1 MLITLLCCDW
11 LQEKRLSGLSNQSHD
26 SQASNST
33 ASANS
38 HNERQG
44 LNNQGHALLVGHR
57 QDAEEEELDEME
69 VEYIEVSNPQIY
81 ILSTLRSSHDTECSS
96 YFIT

>member
-1 MLITLLCCDW
+1 MENWTLREQRLNTHTLTHTHSRTHTHTQTNPHASCDGR

-38 HNERQG
+38 HEERRG
-44 LNNQGHALLVGHR
+44 LIPTG
-57 QDAEEEELDEME
+57 E
-69 VEYIEVSNPQIY
+69 
-81 ILSTLRSSHDTECSS
+81 
-96 YFIT
+96 